1 MSSSD
6 CRPQNES
13 AALSG
18 QLESETIVAIGSFL
32 LLQQRDTAGL
42 WGQVRYCEVRH
53 QTQALWARQEW
64 EEHNES

>member
-6 CRPQNES
+6 PEQQ
-13 AALSG
+13 ALSAR
-18 QLESETIVAIGSFL
+18 LDSETIVAIGSFL

-42 WGQVRYCEVRH
+42 WGQVSFCEVRH